1 MGWGKGGKTVRERK
15 RGSKDVLAILAIA
28 SLAFVIIVSFV
39 IPLMPEGRSAS
50 TIVVHAAYP
59 NFNPATETIQV
70 GDTITWHNDD
80 SFAHTIVSDN
90 LSWGDLS
97 LPASSE
103 VSHTFDALGTYD
115 YHCGIHP
122 AMIGTIEV
130 QSTLVP
136 EFPGLFLVVAGLL
149 ALFLSIAIAS
159 RKR

>member
-1 MGWGKGGKTVRERK
+1 MKERQK
-15 RGSKDVLAILAIA
+15 RSKEVPAILAIA

-39 IPLMPEGRSAS
+39 IPLMPEGRSAN
-50 TIVVHAAYP
+50 TFVVHAVYP
-59 NFNPATETIQV
+59 NFSPATETIQV

-90 LSWGDLS
+90 SSWGTLS
-97 LPASSE
+97 LPVGGE
-103 VSHTFDALGTYD
+103 VSHTFTALGTYD

-130 QSTLVP
+130 QSTSIP
-136 EFPGLFLVVAGLL
+136 EFPSLLLVVTGLL
-149 ALFLSIAIAS
+149 AMFLSIALAS